1 MSYNMATRYPPPEGK
16 ARAGVRCGASPPPW
30 WWRWRPRGCVG
41 SGAPGGDAGYLLQR
55 VNEIRAASG
64 LPPLA
69 WCGTL
74 ANAAAAHSQDMASH
88 GFMSHTGSDGSSFAT
103 RAGRHGYVRWTR
115 LTENIASGP
124 ASVDAALAT
133 WMGSGGHASHILD
146 PGVHHAG
153 FAARGQLL
161 DPDVRRQRHLLRP

>member
-1 MSYNMATRYPPPEGK
+1 VSYNMATRTLVPKP
-16 ARAGVRCGASPPPW
+16 SPRRRFL
-30 WWRWRPRGCVG
+30 WRVVGPLVVAVAAAGCVG
-41 SGAPGGDAGYLLQR
+41 GGAPGGDAGYLLQR

-115 LTENIASGP
+115 LTENIALGP

-133 WMGSGGHASHILD
+133 WMGSGGHAAHILD

-153 FAARGQLL
+153 FARAGNAWTQMFGANGTC
-161 DPDVRRQRHLLRP
+161 